1 MTIRHHRGSYEIRRF
16 NLDELQQQLASEPWV
31 ITDENV
37 AAAYRGAK
45 TELVQKPGEE
55 TKSFPSYQ
63 HLVEQLASLSVRRSH
78 RLVAFGGG
86 VIGDLVGFAAATYL
100 RGIPFVQVPT
110 TLLAMVDSSVGGKV
124 GVDLPLGKNLVG
136 AFHPPSEVWLCH
148 ELLATLPDRQVRN
161 GMAEV
166 WKYAYIM
173 DADLAD
179 QLDAAIPTQASMLS
193 ETLVDRCI
201 AHKRDV
207 VQADEFETNGL
218 RAILNFGHT
227 IGHAI
232 EQVLGY
238 QELLHGE
245 AIAIGMV
252 FEARLGELLGF
263 TEAGTAAIIEDQ
275 LLRQGLPTDWEGF
288 QNPEPLLQAMFRD
301 KKVVGNALAF
311 SLVPKI
317 GACKLVTDVP
327 VAAVREVISR

>member
-1 MTIRHHRGSYEIRRF
+1 MTIRHHRGSYEIRRL
-16 NLDELQQQLASEPWV
+16 NLEELQQQIAAELWV
-31 ITDENV
+31 ISDENV
-37 AAAYRGAK
+37 VAAYGGAK
-45 TELVQKPGEE
+45 AGLVLRAGEE
-55 TKSFPSYQ
+55 TKSFSSYQ
-63 HLVEQLASLSVRRSH
+63 HLVEQLATLSVRRSH

-148 ELLATLPDRQVRN
+148 ELLSTLPERQVRN

-173 DADLAD
+173 DVDLVD
-179 QLDAAIPTQASMLS
+179 QLDAAIPTEASML
-193 ETLVDRCI
+193 EEALVDRCI

-207 VQADEFETNGL
+207 VQADEFETNGY

-238 QELLHGE
+238 RELLHGE

-252 FEARLGELLGF
+252 AEACLGELLGF
-263 TEAGTAAIIEDQ
+263 TEAGTAATMQDQ
-275 LLRQGLPTDWEGF
+275 LQRQGLPTTWAGF
-288 QNPEPLLQAMFRD
+288 RNPDPLLQAMFRD

-327 VAAVREVISR
+327 VAAVREVISQ

>member
-1 MTIRHHRGSYEIRRF
+1 MTIRHYRGSYEIRRCE
-16 NLDELQQQLASEPWV
+16 LDELRHQLADEPWV

-37 AAAYRGAK
+37 KAAYGGAK
-45 TELVQKPGEE
+45 AELVLTAGEE
-55 TKSFPSYQ
+55 TKSFSSYQ
-63 HLVEQLASLSVRRSH
+63 HLVEQLAALSVRRSH

-100 RGIPFVQVPT
+100 RGISFVQVPT

-148 ELLATLPDRQVRN
+148 ELLATLPERQVRN

-173 DADLAD
+173 DADLAN
-179 QLDAAIPTQASMLS
+179 QLDAEIPTEACML
-193 ETLVDRCI
+193 EKALVDRCI

-207 VQADEFETNGL
+207 VQADEFETNGY

-252 FEARLGELLGF
+252 VEARLGELLGF
-263 TEAGTAAIIEDQ
+263 TEAGTAATVKDQ
-275 LLRQGLPTDWEGF
+275 LQRQGLPTEWAGF
-288 QNPEPLLQAMFRD
+288 RNPEPLLQAMFRD

>member
-1 MTIRHHRGSYEIRRF
+1 MTIRHHRGSYEIRRV
-16 NLDELQQQLASEPWV
+16 NLDELKHQVAAEPWV
-31 ITDENV
+31 ISDENV
-37 AAAYRGAK
+37 VAAYGGAK
-45 TELVQKPGEE
+45 AELVLRAGEE
-55 TKSFPSYQ
+55 SKSFPSYQ
-63 HLVEQLASLSVRRSH
+63 HLVEQLATLSVRRSH

-148 ELLATLPDRQVRN
+148 ELLSTLPERQVRN

-173 DADLAD
+173 DLDLVD
-179 QLDAAIPTQASMLS
+179 QLDAAIPTEASIL
-193 ETLVDRCI
+193 EEALVDRCI
-201 AHKRDV
+201 AHKRAV
-207 VQADEFETNGL
+207 VEADEFETNGY

-238 QELLHGE
+238 RELLHGE

-252 FEARLGELLGF
+252 AEARLGELLGF
-263 TEAGTAAIIEDQ
+263 TETGTAATMEDQ
-275 LLRQGLPTDWEGF
+275 LQRQGLPTTWAGF
-288 QNPEPLLQAMFRD
+288 RDPDPLLQAMFRD

-327 VAAVREVISR
+327 IAAVREVISQ